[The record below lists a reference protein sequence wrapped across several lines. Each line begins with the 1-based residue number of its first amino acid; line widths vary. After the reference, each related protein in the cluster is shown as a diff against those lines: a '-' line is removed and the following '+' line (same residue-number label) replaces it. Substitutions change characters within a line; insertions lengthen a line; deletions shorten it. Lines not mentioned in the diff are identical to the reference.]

1 MAQFDVCLNPNPDT
15 QAAIPYLL
23 EVQSDLLE
31 SITTCVVVPLVRSS
45 QRKKP
50 AKYLNPR
57 LDIEGTQVIMLT
69 EQIAGISRRALGKR
83 VTSLSSKRQE
93 IMTALDFLF
102 SGF

>member
-1 MAQFDVCLNPNPDT
+1 MAQFDVYLNPNPDT
-15 QAAIPYLL
+15 QATIPYLL

-31 SITTCVVVPLVRSS
+31 SIATCVVVPLVRISE
-45 QRKKP
+45 RKKP
-50 AKYLNPR
+50 AKHLNPC

-69 EQIAGISRRALGKR
+69 EQIAGVPRRALGKR
-83 VTSLSSKRQE
+83 VASLSSKRQE